1 MKNPSLIQ
9 RRSGT
14 GSVSIGMRASARA
27 EHANS
32 NMPVPSAV
40 VRSITPLNAKW
51 PSSMSDYNYVDALQ
65 VDSPDQVWTP
75 ESKSSVGCV
84 NSEAKSSATCVS
96 AAHGSVRSGLQS
108 NFVQPS
114 QVETWLNPLQF
125 PRATAC
131 NPLLYSRRWPAVVR
145 FPLQMGVV

>member
-1 MKNPSLIQ
+1 
-9 RRSGT
+9 
-14 GSVSIGMRASARA
+14 
-27 EHANS
+27 
-32 NMPVPSAV
+32 
-40 VRSITPLNAKW
+40 
-51 PSSMSDYNYVDALQ
+51 MSDYNYVDALQ